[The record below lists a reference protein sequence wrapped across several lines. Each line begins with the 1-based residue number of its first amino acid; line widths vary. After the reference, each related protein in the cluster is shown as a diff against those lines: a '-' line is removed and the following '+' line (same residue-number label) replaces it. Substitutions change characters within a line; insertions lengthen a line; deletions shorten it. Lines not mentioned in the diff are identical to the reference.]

1 MTEKTPLDAAHIA
14 MEADKSNDVARLR
27 FFERL
32 ADSELFLMLKEEPNG
47 DQILPEI
54 FEVQDTHFVLVF
66 DREARLSE
74 FAEGIAPYAALS
86 GRAVVEMLEG
96 QGVGL
101 GVNLGVAPS
110 SILIPPDAVSWLSET
125 LSQRPEEVSE
135 TPESFEPPK
144 GLPEKLIVALDT
156 KLATATGLAASAYL
170 VTVVYEGGRRGH
182 MLGYVD
188 PVPGAETALAQA
200 TGEALTFSGVEAGV
214 IDVAFFRASDPLC
227 AQLARVGLRFDL
239 PEPVK
244 TETPKAPGSDPKKPP
259 ILW

>member
-170 VTVVYEGGRRGH
+170 VAVVYEGGRRGH